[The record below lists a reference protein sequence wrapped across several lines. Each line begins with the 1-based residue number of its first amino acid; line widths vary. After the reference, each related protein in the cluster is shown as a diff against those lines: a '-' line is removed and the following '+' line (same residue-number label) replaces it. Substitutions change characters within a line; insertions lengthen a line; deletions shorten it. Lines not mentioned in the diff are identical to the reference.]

1 MFQTSVLHINKQ
13 ALINNLEFI
22 KKLVGKKTRIS
33 SVIKGNAYGHG
44 IEVFVPLAEYCGIN
58 HFSVFNA
65 DEALRAHKAS
75 QQKSGIMIMG
85 MIDTHELDWAIEND
99 IEFFVFEFDRLFEA
113 IEAAKR
119 QNKPARIHLEMETGM
134 NRTGFDERDAG
145 KVIQVLQN
153 NKKHYILE
161 GICTHFAGA
170 ESIANYARIVNQ
182 QKRYKKYLK
191 QFRRNG
197 LKPKFRHVASSAA
210 TIAYPDAQLDMVRIG
225 IMQYGFW
232 PSPEIFINYISNKED
247 KSDPLDRILTWKSR
261 VMDTKY
267 VKTGEFISYGT
278 SYMARNNMK
287 IATIPVGYAHGYSRS
302 LSHQGRV
309 LINGHRVDIVGNVN
323 MNLLIVKISD
333 IPETK
338 KGDEVVLIGKQNGSE
353 ITVASFSEFSNQLN
367 YEMLTRLPAE
377 IPRIVD
383 VDL

>member
-1 MFQTSVLHINKQ
+1 
-13 ALINNLEFI
+13 
-22 KKLVGKKTRIS
+22 
-33 SVIKGNAYGHG
+33 
-44 IEVFVPLAEYCGIN
+44 
-58 HFSVFNA
+58 
-65 DEALRAHKAS
+65 
-75 QQKSGIMIMG
+75 
-85 MIDTHELDWAIEND
+85 
-99 IEFFVFEFDRLFEA
+99 
-113 IEAAKR
+113 
-119 QNKPARIHLEMETGM
+119 
-134 NRTGFDERDAG
+134 
-145 KVIQVLQN
+145 LQN

-170 ESIANYARIVNQ
+170 ESIANYARIMNQ

-197 LKPKFRHVASSAA
+197 LKPKYRHVASSAA
-210 TIAYPDAQLDMVRIG
+210 TIAYPDTQLDMVRIG
-225 IMQYGFW
+225 ILQFGFW

-247 KSDPLDRILTWKSR
+247 KTDPLDRIMTWKSK

-383 VDL
+383 F

>member
-44 IEVFVPLAEYCGIN
+44 IEVFVPLAEYCGIS

-153 NKKHYILE
+153 NKKYYILE

-170 ESIANYARIVNQ
+170 ESIANYARILNQ

-197 LKPKFRHVASSAA
+197 LKPKYRHVASSAA

-377 IPRIVD
+377 IPRI
-383 VDL
+383 

>member
-1 MFQTSVLHINKQ
+1 
-13 ALINNLEFI
+13 
-22 KKLVGKKTRIS
+22 RI
-33 SVIKGNAYGHG
+33 
-44 IEVFVPLAEYCGIN
+44 
-58 HFSVFNA
+58 
-65 DEALRAHKAS
+65 
-75 QQKSGIMIMG
+75 M
-85 MIDTHELDWAIEND
+85 
-99 IEFFVFEFDRLFEA
+99 
-113 IEAAKR
+113 
-119 QNKPARIHLEMETGM
+119 
-134 NRTGFDERDAG
+134 
-145 KVIQVLQN
+145 
-153 NKKHYILE
+153 
-161 GICTHFAGA
+161 
-170 ESIANYARIVNQ
+170 
-182 QKRYKKYLK
+182 
-191 QFRRNG
+191 
-197 LKPKFRHVASSAA
+197 
-210 TIAYPDAQLDMVRIG
+210 
-225 IMQYGFW
+225 
-232 PSPEIFINYISNKED
+232 
-247 KSDPLDRILTWKSR
+247 TWKSK

-383 VDL
+383 F